1 MRPSRLTYPA
11 ITVAVALALAGCGS
25 SRSTSAPATTSAGR
39 TSGGLTTAAAA
50 TTAAMS
56 PATTAA
62 AATTAA
68 PASRPAPSV
77 AVETAD
83 SDGGSSARV
92 APATTAA
99 AAASRDTGTS
109 PHTPT
114 PAPAPKQQ
122 EMPLRAG
129 SVDDNAD
136 LGAFLRHISDLQ
148 QEGIGFRQLNPEARI
163 TVSVVDKNGR
173 PASGAQVKVGTD
185 QQTTTTLTATAD
197 GTIRYYPQLY
207 GGPFYFSVGNS
218 SVKGTPNANL
228 KLAIDEVVQPG
239 NKLDIVFA
247 IDATG
252 SMGDEIDRLK
262 ASVDSIASRVSS
274 LPGQPDLR
282 MGMTIY
288 RDKGDEFVTRNTDL
302 TSDIQSFRRSL
313 AKVEA
318 GGGGDVP
325 EALDEGLSDA
335 LNAQNWRPAGSATQL
350 VFLIGDAGPHLERQ
364 VPHGYNDSAI
374 AANARGIK
382 IFPIASSNSDDLAEG
397 VFRQL
402 AQYTG
407 ARFVFLS
414 YGANGAATGD
424 STDIAKADY
433 QELSLDDL
441 IVRLVAEEVA
451 ARNDTALRR

>member
-1 MRPSRLTYPA
+1 MRPSRLPYPA
-11 ITVAVALALAGCGS
+11 LFVAFAIALAGCGS
-25 SRSTSAPATTSAGR
+25 EKKASAPATTGR
-39 TSGGLTTAAAA
+39 RASDGLTTAA
-50 TTAAMS
+50 

-62 AATTAA
+62 ASATTAAYATTAA
-68 PASRPAPSV
+68 PASRPGPSV
-77 AVETAD
+77 ASETAD

-92 APATTAA
+92 TTAMPATTAA
-99 AAASRDTGTS
+99 AASKASGTS
-109 PHTPT
+109 PRPPT
-114 PAPAPKQQ
+114 PAPKQQ
-122 EMPLRAG
+122 EVPLRAG

-136 LGAFLRHISDLQ
+136 LGAFLKHMSDLQ
-148 QEGIGFRQLNPEARI
+148 QEGIAFRQLNPEARI

-173 PASGAQVKVGTD
+173 PASGAQVKVTTD
-185 QQTTTTLTATAD
+185 QQTLTTLTATAD

-207 GGPFYFSVGNS
+207 GGPFHFSVGNN

-262 ASVDSIASRVSS
+262 ASVDTIASRVSS

-350 VFLIGDAGPHLERQ
+350 VFLIGDAGPHVDRQ